1 MVAKAPPRPTAVVV
15 DQGLRYRS
23 KTRGLLHTHN
33 LPALQ
38 NLLKRDPSAYT
49 EDFLAQ
55 WNHYESLRRIF
66 ASGVGQQVEG
76 AALDGNVSAVR
87 MSKDQQSQFD
97 QLLSFVA
104 QLAPSYPDI
113 TKALPEHLVALIHI
127 CRCRRI
133 ERCRSGWAAYH

>member
-76 AALDGNVSAVR
+76 AALD
-87 MSKDQQSQFD
+87 
-97 QLLSFVA
+97 LS
-104 QLAPSYPDI
+104 
-113 TKALPEHLVALIHI
+113 LIHI
-127 CRCRRI
+127 
-133 ERCRSGWAAYH
+133 